1 MTASGGWS
9 LHGLLALHARDQ
21 RLRGG
26 GGADLGAVDAEDEGF
41 AAPLFGGCGR
51 DIGEPLGRAA
61 LRPAPR
67 GGGPASEI
75 GARIAVGLVLDR
87 VLESPLCEI
96 GGAVRG
102 RGRALRFGE
111 DGCTTRTARQR
122 PQQNGRT
129 TSRERECHD

>member
-1 MTASGGWS
+1 MVRRSPRYTRTSTLFPYTTLFRSWS

-41 AAPLFGGCGR
+41 AAALFGGCGR

-67 GGGPASEI
+67 GGGPAIEKI
-75 GARIAVGLVLDR
+75 
-87 VLESPLCEI
+87 
-96 GGAVRG
+96 
-102 RGRALRFGE
+102 GRA
-111 DGCTTRTARQR
+111 
-122 PQQNGRT
+122 
-129 TSRERECHD
+129 HV

>member
-41 AAPLFGGCGR
+41 AAALFGGCGR

-67 GGGPASEI
+67 GGGPAIEL
-75 GARIAVGLVLDR
+75 GGRIAVRSEEHTSELQSLMR
-87 VLESPLCEI
+87 ISY
-96 GGAVRG
+96 AVFC
-102 RGRALRFGE
+102 L
-111 DGCTTRTARQR
+111 QKKK
-122 PQQNGRT
+122 
-129 TSRERECHD
+129 

>member
-41 AAPLFGGCGR
+41 AAALFGGCGR

-67 GGGPASEI
+67 GGGPAIEI
-75 GARIAVGLVLDR
+75 GGRIAVRSEEHTSELQSLMR
-87 VLESPLCEI
+87 LSY
-96 GGAVRG
+96 AVFC
-102 RGRALRFGE
+102 LKKK
-111 DGCTTRTARQR
+111 
-122 PQQNGRT
+122 N
-129 TSRERECHD
+129 